1 METTSHCTLSKYER
15 NYIRLNFMLM
25 DMYQYNTNTCG
36 ASRVCFN
43 VNKIDTMKKTL
54 KNHHNLYPRTLLDIN
69 EQSFSWY

>member
-1 METTSHCTLSKYER
+1 M
-15 NYIRLNFMLM
+15 FM
-25 DMYQYNTNTCG
+25 DMYQYNTNTCD